1 MSSALVDYLRAY
13 GPLPSGNAQ
22 FDEHV
27 TAASDRYGVDQLE
40 IRSPLLDVL
49 YDHASRDLPHSLIL
63 TGTAGDGKTYHCR
76 KILKRLGADLSGF
89 ADTKRFEHPLKD
101 GRTLVVIKDLTEL
114 RPHEK
119 AALYPEL
126 VGAFTD
132 LQPATVF
139 ILAANDGQLLAFL
152 RAYETTHPK
161 GPSLLALVRTL
172 LRESRGTEDG
182 WRFEMLNLSR
192 QTHDS
197 LLDTVISAVV
207 EHPLWAD
214 CSGCS
219 LSVEACPI
227 QRNRRQLADPAK
239 PGLRSRLSELVL
251 LAACNDT
258 HLPLRQLLLLSVN
271 TILGHGRF
279 GLMTCANAQTIVAE
293 GESASLSNPYRNAL
307 GLNFPAGERERYAAF
322 SVLEGL
328 ALGAETN
335 NGVDHLLLEQL
346 PEGFHKQYVAND
358 AIFGATL
365 FEPYRNAYVRGH
377 YESLG
382 AFREAM
388 ADQRRRLFFVAPR
401 NTTPASP
408 AALDPWL
415 LTSFKSGGDYLKF
428 RTELQAGTESLEIK
442 RKLTTGLNRAYSG
455 LMCDDD
461 DRLWLTAP
469 AGSAD
474 SRLGRILD
482 TDQPIQRGAGVQERL
497 AFDFDAQGVHGRPRL
512 VMLAENRRPEALELT
527 PLLFE
532 YLLRIEAGSL
542 PASFS
547 RQCFEDLRHFRLRAV
562 AALNEAGL
570 GGRSDR
576 EIALVKLTDAGRL
589 ERSPLPLLVG

>member
-1 MSSALVDYLRAY
+1 MSAALVDYLRAY

-27 TAASDRYGVDQLE
+27 TAASDRYGVRQLE
-40 IRSPLLDVL
+40 IQSPLLEVL
-49 YDHASRDLPHSLIL
+49 YEHASRDLPHSLIL

-76 KILKRLGADLSGF
+76 KILKHLGADLSGF
-89 ADTKRFEHPLKD
+89 ADQKRFEHLLKD
-101 GRTLVVIKDLTEL
+101 DRTLVVIKDLTEL
-114 RPHEK
+114 RPYEK
-119 AALYPEL
+119 TALYPEL
-126 VGAFTD
+126 VEAFTD
-132 LQPATVF
+132 PQSNKVF

-152 RAYETTHPK
+152 RAHESTHAN
-161 GPSLLALVRTL
+161 GPALLALVRTL
-172 LRESRGTEDG
+172 LQEGREREDG
-182 WRFEMLNLSR
+182 WQFEMLNLSR

-197 LLDTVISAVV
+197 LLDTVITAVV
-207 EHPLWAD
+207 DHPLWDD
-214 CSGCS
+214 CNSCS
-219 LSVEACPI
+219 VGPGACPI
-227 QRNRRQLADPAK
+227 QRNRRLLADQAK

-258 HLPLRQLLLLSVN
+258 HLPLRQLLLLCVN
-271 TILGHGRF
+271 TILGHERF
-279 GLMTCANAQTIVAE
+279 GLMTCANAQSIVAQ
-293 GESASLSNPYRNAL
+293 GESPAFSNPYRNAL
-307 GLNFPAGERERYAAF
+307 GLNFTTGERERYAAF

-335 NGVDHLLLEQL
+335 NGIDHLLLEQL
-346 PEGFHKQYVAND
+346 PQGFHGQHVAND
-358 AIFGATL
+358 TVFGAAL
-365 FEPYRNAYVRGH
+365 FEPHRSAYVRGQ
-377 YESLG
+377 YENLRE
-382 AFREAM
+382 FREAM

-401 NTTPASP
+401 NTTVVGAT
-408 AALDPWL
+408 ALDPWL

-428 RTELQAGTESLEIK
+428 RAELQGGAESIEIK
-442 RKLTTGLNRAYSG
+442 RKLTIGLNRAYSG

-497 AFDFDAQGVHGRPRL
+497 AFDFDAKGVHGRPRL
-512 VMLAENRRPEALELT
+512 VMLAEGKRPEALELT

-562 AALNEAGL
+562 ATLNEAGL